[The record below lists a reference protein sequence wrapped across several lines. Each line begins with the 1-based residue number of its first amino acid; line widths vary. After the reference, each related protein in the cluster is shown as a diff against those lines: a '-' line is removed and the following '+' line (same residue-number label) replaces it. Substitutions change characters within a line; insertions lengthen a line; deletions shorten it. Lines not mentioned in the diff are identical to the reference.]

1 MKIEK
6 MTVEEF
12 LQLKKDAQV
21 SLILLI
27 IFGLVLFSSMFYI
40 TVIGART
47 QMYNSLVTT
56 VFLAVLMSAV
66 RPYFLPKNIL
76 EQKQPELK
84 QYSTEGYSVSSA
96 FLKRVFL
103 VYSVAIIVVV
113 FGFASAYATRV
124 ETILPDDTLPSL
136 EQKSIIEQELDNISD
151 E

>member
-1 MKIEK
+1 MKMEK

-21 SLILLI
+21 SLILYI
-27 IFGLVLFSSMFYI
+27 VFGLVLFSSMFYI
-40 TVIGART
+40 TMIGART
-47 QMYNSLVTT
+47 QMYNSLVTM
-56 VFLAVLMSAV
+56 VFLSVLMTAV
-66 RPYFLPKNIL
+66 RPYVFSKNIL
-76 EQKQPELK
+76 EKKQPELK
-84 QYSTEGYSVSSA
+84 QYSTKGYSVSSA

-136 EQKSIIEQELDNISD
+136 EQKSIIELELEEDQ
-151 E
+151 

>member
-12 LQLKKDAQV
+12 SQLKKDAQV

-40 TVIGART
+40 TAIGART
-47 QMYNSLVTT
+47 QMYNSIGIT
-56 VFLAVLMSAV
+56 VFLSVLMSAV
-66 RPYFLPKNIL
+66 RPYVFSKNIL
-76 EQKQPELK
+76 EKKQPELK
-84 QYSTEGYSVSSA
+84 QYSTKGYSVSSD

-103 VYSVAIIVVV
+103 VYSIAIIVVV

-136 EQKSIIEQELDNISD
+136 EQKSIIEQELENISD

>member
-1 MKIEK
+1 MQKEK

-21 SLILLI
+21 SLILFI
-27 IFGLVLFSSMFYI
+27 VFGLVLFSSMFYI
-40 TVIGART
+40 TAIGART
-47 QMYNSLVTT
+47 QMYNSLVTM
-56 VFLAVLMSAV
+56 VFLSVLMSAV
-66 RPYFLPKNIL
+66 RPYVFSKNIL
-76 EQKQPELK
+76 EKKQPELK

-136 EQKSIIEQELDNISD
+136 EQKSIIELELEEDQ
-151 E
+151 

>member
-1 MKIEK
+1 MKMEK

-21 SLILLI
+21 SLILFI
-27 IFGLVLFSSMFYI
+27 VFGLVLFSSMFYI

-47 QMYNSLVTT
+47 QMYNSLVTM
-56 VFLAVLMSAV
+56 VFLSVLMSAV
-66 RPYFLPKNIL
+66 RPYVFPKNIL
-76 EQKQPELK
+76 EKKQPELK
-84 QYSTEGYSVSSA
+84 QYSTKDYSVSSA

-136 EQKSIIEQELDNISD
+136 EQKSIIELELEEDQ
-151 E
+151 

>member
-12 LQLKKDAQV
+12 LQLKKDAQI

-40 TVIGART
+40 TAIGART
-47 QMYNSLVTT
+47 QMYNSIGIT
-56 VFLAVLMSAV
+56 VFLSVAMTAF

-84 QYSTEGYSVSSA
+84 QYSTEGYSVSSD
-96 FLKRVFL
+96 FLKRAFL

-136 EQKSIIEQELDNISD
+136 EQKSIIEQELENISD

>member
-40 TVIGART
+40 TAIGART
-47 QMYNSLVTT
+47 QMYNSIGIT
-56 VFLAVLMSAV
+56 VFLSVAMTAF
-66 RPYFLPKNIL
+66 RPYFLPKSIL
-76 EQKQPELK
+76 EKKQPELK
-84 QYSTEGYSVSSA
+84 QYSTQGYSVSSD

-136 EQKSIIEQELDNISD
+136 EQKSIIEQELENISD

>member
-27 IFGLVLFSSMFYI
+27 VFGLVLFSSMFYI
-40 TVIGART
+40 TAIGART
-47 QMYNSLVTT
+47 QMYNSIGITL
-56 VFLAVLMSAV
+56 FLSVLMSAV
-66 RPYFLPKNIL
+66 SPYVFSKNIL
-76 EQKQPELK
+76 EKKQPELK
-84 QYSTEGYSVSSA
+84 QYSTKGYSVSSD

-136 EQKSIIEQELDNISD
+136 EQKSIIEQELENISD

>member
-1 MKIEK
+1 MQKEK

-12 LQLKKDAQV
+12 IQLKKDAQV

-27 IFGLVLFSSMFYI
+27 VFGVFLFSSMFYI
-40 TVIGART
+40 TAIGART
-47 QMYNSLVTT
+47 QMYNSLVTM
-56 VFLAVLMSAV
+56 VFLSVLMSVV
-66 RPYFLPKNIL
+66 RPYVLPKNIL
-76 EQKQPELK
+76 EKKQPELK
-84 QYSTEGYSVSSA
+84 QYSTEGYSVSNA

-136 EQKSIIEQELDNISD
+136 EQKSIIEQKLEGNSN

>member
-40 TVIGART
+40 TAIGART
-47 QMYNSLVTT
+47 QMYNSIGIT
-56 VFLAVLMSAV
+56 VFLSVAMTAF

-76 EQKQPELK
+76 EKKQPELK
-84 QYSTEGYSVSSA
+84 QYSTQGYSVSSD

>member
-12 LQLKKDAQV
+12 GQLKKDAQV

-66 RPYFLPKNIL
+66 RPYVFSKNIL
-76 EQKQPELK
+76 EKKQPELK
-84 QYSTEGYSVSSA
+84 QYSTKGYSVSSD
-96 FLKRVFL
+96 FLKRFFL
-103 VYSVAIIVVV
+103 VYSVAIIVIV

-136 EQKSIIEQELDNISD
+136 EQKSIIEQELENISD

>member
-12 LQLKKDAQV
+12 VQLKKDAQV

-47 QMYNSLVTT
+47 QMYNSLVTM
-56 VFLAVLMSAV
+56 VFLSVLMSAV
-66 RPYFLPKNIL
+66 RPYVFSKNIL
-76 EQKQPELK
+76 EKKQPELK

-136 EQKSIIEQELDNISD
+136 EQKSIIELELEEDQ
-151 E
+151 

>member
-27 IFGLVLFSSMFYI
+27 VFGLVLFSSMFYI
-40 TVIGART
+40 TAIGART
-47 QMYNSLVTT
+47 HMYNSIGIT
-56 VFLAVLMSAV
+56 VFLSVLMSAV
-66 RPYFLPKNIL
+66 RLYVFSKNIL
-76 EQKQPELK
+76 EKKQPELK
-84 QYSTEGYSVSSA
+84 QYSTKGYSVSSD
-96 FLKRVFL
+96 FLKRFFL

-124 ETILPDDTLPSL
+124 KTILPDDTLPSL
-136 EQKSIIEQELDNISD
+136 EQKSIIEQKLEGNSN

>member
-1 MKIEK
+1 MQKEK

-21 SLILLI
+21 SLILFI
-27 IFGLVLFSSMFYI
+27 VFGLVLFSSMLYI
-40 TVIGART
+40 TAIGART
-47 QMYNSLVTT
+47 QMYNSIGIT
-56 VFLAVLMSAV
+56 VFLSVTMTAF

-76 EQKQPELK
+76 EKKQSELK

-113 FGFASAYATRV
+113 FCFASAYATRV

-136 EQKSIIEQELDNISD
+136 EQKSIIELELEDTQ
-151 E
+151 

>member
-1 MKIEK
+1 MQKEK

-21 SLILLI
+21 SLILFI
-27 IFGLVLFSSMFYI
+27 VFGLVLFSSMFYI

-47 QMYNSLVTT
+47 QMYNSLVTM
-56 VFLAVLMSAV
+56 VFLSVLMSAV
-66 RPYFLPKNIL
+66 GPYVFSKNIL
-76 EQKQPELK
+76 EKKQPELK

-136 EQKSIIEQELDNISD
+136 EQKSIIEQKLEGNSN

>member
-12 LQLKKDAQV
+12 GQLKKDAQV

-27 IFGLVLFSSMFYI
+27 IFGFVLFSSMFYI

-66 RPYFLPKNIL
+66 RPYVSSKNIL
-76 EQKQPELK
+76 EKKQPELK
-84 QYSTEGYSVSSA
+84 QYSTKGYSVSSD

-136 EQKSIIEQELDNISD
+136 EQKSIIEQELENISD

>member
-12 LQLKKDAQV
+12 GQLKKDAQV

-66 RPYFLPKNIL
+66 RPYVFSKNIL
-76 EQKQPELK
+76 EKKQPELK
-84 QYSTEGYSVSSA
+84 QYSTKGYSVSSD
-96 FLKRVFL
+96 FLKRFFL
-103 VYSVAIIVVV
+103 VYSVAIIVIV

-124 ETILPDDTLPSL
+124 ETILPDGTLPSL
-136 EQKSIIEQELDNISD
+136 EQKSIIEQELENISD

>member
-40 TVIGART
+40 TAIGART
-47 QMYNSLVTT
+47 QMYNSIGIT

-76 EQKQPELK
+76 EKKQPELK
-84 QYSTEGYSVSSA
+84 QYSTQGYSVSSD

-136 EQKSIIEQELDNISD
+136 EQKSIIEQELENISD

>member
-12 LQLKKDAQV
+12 GQLKKDAQV

-66 RPYFLPKNIL
+66 RPYVFSKNIL
-76 EQKQPELK
+76 EKKQPELK
-84 QYSTEGYSVSSA
+84 QYSTKGYSVSSD
-96 FLKRVFL
+96 FLKRFFL
-103 VYSVAIIVVV
+103 VYSVAIIVIV

-124 ETILPDDTLPSL
+124 ETIFPDDTLPSL
-136 EQKSIIEQELDNISD
+136 EQKSIIEQELENISD

>member
-1 MKIEK
+1 MKMEK

-21 SLILLI
+21 SLILYI
-27 IFGLVLFSSMFYI
+27 VFGLVLFSSMFYI
-40 TVIGART
+40 TAIGAST
-47 QMYNSLVTT
+47 EMYSSIGIT
-56 VFLAVLMSAV
+56 VFLSVGMTAF

-84 QYSTEGYSVSSA
+84 QYSTEGYSASSA

-136 EQKSIIEQELDNISD
+136 EQKSIIELELEEDQ
-151 E
+151 

>member
-1 MKIEK
+1 MEK

-21 SLILLI
+21 SLILYI
-27 IFGLVLFSSMFYI
+27 VFGLVLFSSMFYI
-40 TVIGART
+40 TAIGAST
-47 QMYNSLVTT
+47 EMYSSIGIT
-56 VFLAVLMSAV
+56 VFLSVGMTAF

-84 QYSTEGYSVSSA
+84 QYSTEGYSASSA

-103 VYSVAIIVVV
+103 VYSVAIIVAI

-136 EQKSIIEQELDNISD
+136 EQKSIIELELEEDQ
-151 E
+151 

>member
-12 LQLKKDAQV
+12 LQLKKDAQI

-40 TVIGART
+40 TAIGART
-47 QMYNSLVTT
+47 QMYNSIGIT
-56 VFLAVLMSAV
+56 VFLSVAMTAF

-84 QYSTEGYSVSSA
+84 QYSTEGYSVSSD
-96 FLKRVFL
+96 FLKRAFL

-136 EQKSIIEQELDNISD
+136 EQKSIIEQKLEGNSN

>member
-1 MKIEK
+1 MQKEK

-21 SLILLI
+21 SLVLLI
-27 IFGLVLFSSMFYI
+27 VFGLVLFSSMLYI
-40 TVIGART
+40 TAIGART
-47 QMYNSLVTT
+47 QMYNSIGIT
-56 VFLAVLMSAV
+56 VFLSVAMTAF

-76 EQKQPELK
+76 EKKQPELK
-84 QYSTEGYSVSSA
+84 QYSTKGYSVSSA

-136 EQKSIIEQELDNISD
+136 EQKSIIEQKLEGNSN